1 MDRSLMRPLILWTVL
16 ELSEAEEHLLQR
28 DLAHAVVFNPVF
40 LLGCLQSAKN
50 LNGREEQL
58 QKK

>member
-1 MDRSLMRPLILWTVL
+1 MRPLGLGTVL

-28 DLAHAVVFNPVF
+28 DLAHTVVFNPVF

-50 LNGREEQL
+50 LNGGAGRT
-58 QKK
+58 